1 MKPSTMIDIF
11 SLATL
16 LLVANGS
23 VEGVETNKSSSSIA
37 QKEDRFQKVEYLL
50 DFSDYREGSIFQWLE
65 TKGFKAKEGA
75 EDQRKI
81 DFDVSENALIAET
94 KKQTRGF
101 LVNEQVDL
109 EKFSSVR
116 IEWGIRKYPKGAS

>member
-1 MKPSTMIDIF
+1 MKRPTMIAIF

-16 LLVANGS
+16 LLVANDS
-23 VEGVETNKSSSSIA
+23 VEGIESNKSSSSIA

-50 DFSDYREGSIFQWLE
+50 DFSDYREGSIIQWLE
-65 TKGFKAKEGA
+65 TKGFIAMEGA

-81 DFDVSENALIAET
+81 DFDVSDNALIVET

-101 LVNEQVDL
+101 LVNEKVDL
-109 EKFSSVR
+109 EKFSFQQ
-116 IEWGIRKYPKGAS
+116 E